1 MDDFKIIMLADDDY
15 LTVKMDS
22 VSVIGTDGTDD
33 YNELENIP
41 KINNV
46 DVKGNKTL
54 ADYDIESASEAKKEF
69 ENLNS
74 KINTHEKNA
83 DMHVSRTD
91 RMKWDSGTTY
101 TISKENLII
110 GGK

>member
-1 MDDFKIIMLADDDY
+1 MDVYKIIMLADDDY
-15 LTVKMDS
+15 LTVKIDS
-22 VSVIGTDGTDD
+22 VTVIGTDD
-33 YNELENIP
+33 YNELANIP

-46 DVKGNKTL
+46 EVKGSKSL

-74 KINTHEKNA
+74 EINIHAKNE
-83 DMHVSRTD
+83 DIHVSRED
-91 RMKWDSGTTY
+91 RLKWDSGTTY
-101 TISKENLII
+101 TVSKENLFI

>member
-1 MDDFKIIMLADDDY
+1 MILRAQ
-15 LTVKMDS
+15 VKQ
-22 VSVIGTDGTDD
+22 
-33 YNELENIP
+33 
-41 KINNV
+41 
-46 DVKGNKTL
+46 
-54 ADYDIESASEAKKEF
+54 KKEF